1 MASPLLDQYGKPIVK
16 QGQGLRVNPLELAK
30 DIGIEEGA
38 RNLYNKARAQ
48 GVPRSELA
56 QIFKSGRTTG
66 VYGPRMAGSPNML
79 QKSTALL
86 GRSKVPLAGLALL
99 GSLAA
104 GAQEMGD
111 GEGAG
116 RNLTQAGF
124 RAGADLATT
133 AGAAALGTAILPGIG
148 TVGLPILVNALG
160 LNEAV
165 GKGASGLGT
174 GLYNIITGTTA
185 EDAKDE
191 RARRKAEADA
201 ASQLGIDMNRLEGMG
216 AGTLALAAKQAELN
230 NSINKFNLGLQNEYN
245 YANMLNQA
253 ALNQQQINANQS
265 AQLAALLMN

>member
-1 MASPLLDQYGKPIVK
+1 MAQYDAAGRLKGGNNGALQELVK
-16 QGQGLRVNPLELAK
+16 NVGAEEATRRLAAAVKNQGLS
-30 DIGIEEGA
+30 
-38 RNLYNKARAQ
+38 RADA
-48 GVPRSELA
+48 A
-56 QIFKSGRTTG
+56 QAFRTGSTA
-66 VYGPRMAGSPNML
+66 RMAGSPNML
-79 QKSTALL
+79 ARTTALL
-86 GRSKVPLAGLALL
+86 GKGKVPLAGIAML

-104 GAQEMGD
+104 GAEELGD

-191 RARRKAEADA
+191 RARKKAEADA
-201 ASQLGIDMNRLEGMG
+201 ASQLGIDLNRLEGMG